1 MHKLTTYF
9 ITHKIPLMN
18 NPQQPCEALLTRR
31 EKEILTCITEGLS
44 SKQIADKLF
53 ISENTV
59 SNHRKN
65 MLAKTGA
72 KSSAELIFLVI
83 GHAR

>member
-1 MHKLTTYF
+1 M
-9 ITHKIPLMN
+9 THT
-18 NPQQPCEALLTRR
+18 QQPYEALLTRR

-44 SKQIADKLF
+44 SKQIAGKLS

-83 GHAR
+83 GHAK